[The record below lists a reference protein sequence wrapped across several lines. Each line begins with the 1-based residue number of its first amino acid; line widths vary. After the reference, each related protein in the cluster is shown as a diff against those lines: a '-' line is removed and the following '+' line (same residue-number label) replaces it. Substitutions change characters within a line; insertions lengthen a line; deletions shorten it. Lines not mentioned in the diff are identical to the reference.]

1 MNIQKPNIIF
11 FLTDDLGYG
20 DVSCMNPES
29 KIHTENIDRLARE
42 GMRFT
47 DCHASSAVCSPSRYA
62 LMTGRYNW
70 RSELKNLVLPGV
82 SRALIEPGR
91 ETIASMLKKQG
102 YRTACVG
109 KWHLGMDWETVGDT
123 KLTIHMP
130 EVDKRRDDLGLD
142 YTKPIKNGPNAK
154 GFDYYFGMAASLD
167 QAPYMFIENDMA
179 QAVPDCI
186 IGSDD
191 CDHASPGTEF
201 LYDKGPAWSGF
212 DLEQAVPT
220 CDQKVLDL
228 IDQWA
233 GQEEPFFI
241 YYPTLAVH
249 GPLLPTNEF
258 KGKSGL
264 GAYGDFVLQVDAF
277 IGRLEAKLDEKGIA
291 DNTIVVFT
299 SDNGCSS
306 IVGFEALAKHGHNP
320 NYIFR
325 GSKSDIWEGGHR
337 VPMVIR
343 WPGHIQPGTTC
354 EQTMCLVDFFA
365 TFAQLTGYQ
374 IPDNAAEDSASDPC
388 PLDGGQPGAYPG
400 GHRPPLL
407 LWLLFHPQGGLE
419 AGDVQRLR
427 RRHPAQ
433 LGARGGRPTAH
444 PALPPIRGHRGDQ
457 KRLPGVPR
465 EGGGAQAAADPVYRH
480 RPLHPRCSPGELP
493 LRELARP
500 GVAPA
505 GGLDLIPAP
514 AARPLGL
521 PQTASFRGRRLAF

>member
-1 MNIQKPNIIF
+1 MAKNPNIIF

-20 DVSCMNPES
+20 DVSCMNPDS
-29 KIHTENIDRLARE
+29 KIHTSHIDQLAQE

-62 LMTGRYNW
+62 LLTGRYNW
-70 RSELKNLVLPGV
+70 RSELKNLVLPGT

-109 KWHLGMDWETVGDT
+109 KWHLGMDWETVDNT

-130 EVDKRRDDLGLD
+130 LVDKRRPDLGLD

-167 QAPYMFIENDMA
+167 QAPYLFIENEMA
-179 QAVPDCI
+179 QAVPDCT

-228 IDQWA
+228 IDEYA
-233 GQEEPFFI
+233 GGEEPFFI

-249 GPLLPTNEF
+249 GPLLPIDEY
-258 KGKSGL
+258 KGRSGL
-264 GAYGDFVLQVDAF
+264 GAYGDFVLQVDGF
-277 IGRLEAKLDEKGIA
+277 IGRLIDKLEEKGIA
-291 DNTIVVFT
+291 EDTIVVFT

-306 IVGFEALAKHGHNP
+306 IVGFEELAKHGHNP

-337 VPMVIR
+337 VPMIIR

-354 EQTMCLVDFFA
+354 GQTMCLVAFFA
-365 TFAQLTGYQ
+365 TFAE
-374 IPDNAAEDSASDPC
+374 I
-388 PLDGGQPGAYPG
+388 
-400 GHRPPLL
+400 
-407 LWLLFHPQGGLE
+407 
-419 AGDVQRLR
+419 
-427 RRHPAQ
+427 
-433 LGARGGRPTAH
+433 
-444 PALPPIRGHRGDQ
+444 
-457 KRLPGVPR
+457 
-465 EGGGAQAAADPVYRH
+465 
-480 RPLHPRCSPGELP
+480 
-493 LRELARP
+493 
-500 GVAPA
+500 
-505 GGLDLIPAP
+505 
-514 AARPLGL
+514 
-521 PQTASFRGRRLAF
+521 